1 MNLRKL
7 EVFYYTAKL
16 GSCRKAAKRLVVTQP
31 AVTVQIRELERYYQ
45 VRLFSRNH
53 NGLQLTEAGKML
65 YEYAD
70 KIFGLAEEAE
80 NRLLEM
86 GKVRKGILKLG
97 TIKTYAKYILPV
109 YISAF
114 QKAYPHVKV
123 ILQEGGSIQLKN
135 SVLEMEN
142 DIVVAAETK
151 ADRRLHSMPF
161 RKEEVFIVV
170 SQRHPWFRRETEV
183 DIEEL
188 RKVPVILREKESA
201 TRYVISKIFKKYQI
215 EPEVSIEGGS
225 SDFIKEIVKEGRGLS
240 FFVLPSIKKE
250 VEEGVFRPLR
260 LTNERIFLDVR
271 IFFLDKESLS
281 PQAKVFL
288 QILKGKAPS

>member
-45 VRLFSRNH
+45 VRLFSRSH

-123 ILQEGGSIQLKN
+123 ILQILK
-135 SVLEMEN
+135 
-142 DIVVAAETK
+142 
-151 ADRRLHSMPF
+151 
-161 RKEEVFIVV
+161 
-170 SQRHPWFRRETEV
+170 
-183 DIEEL
+183 
-188 RKVPVILREKESA
+188 
-201 TRYVISKIFKKYQI
+201 
-215 EPEVSIEGGS
+215 
-225 SDFIKEIVKEGRGLS
+225 
-240 FFVLPSIKKE
+240 VLPELSHARAPLKL
-250 VEEGVFRPLR
+250 EGPRRPL
-260 LTNERIFLDVR
+260 
-271 IFFLDKESLS
+271 K
-281 PQAKVFL
+281 
-288 QILKGKAPS
+288 